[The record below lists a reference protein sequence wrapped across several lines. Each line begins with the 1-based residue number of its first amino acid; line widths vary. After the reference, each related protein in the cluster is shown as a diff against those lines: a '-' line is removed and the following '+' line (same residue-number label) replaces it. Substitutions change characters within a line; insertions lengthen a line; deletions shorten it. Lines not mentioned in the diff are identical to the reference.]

1 MRIHYF
7 KYRPIKGSYLDAQ
20 YYCFVFPKEKKW
32 QHTSQSTYWSSI
44 INKMNNSLHQKLVEI
59 LQDSERN
66 NWFAQGSD
74 PLQAP
79 MYP

>member
-1 MRIHYF
+1 M
-7 KYRPIKGSYLDAQ
+7 SYLDAQ
-20 YYCFVFPKEKKW
+20 YYCFVFPKEEEW
-32 QHTSQSTYWSSI
+32 QHTSQSTYWSPI

-59 LQDSERN
+59 RQDSERN